1 MTSAGSFRMR
11 EIEGVEMLELVYVG
25 RLLRMGDDSLLL
37 PVCKSVGDRVTGKG
51 ESDVC
56 VVRKST

>member
-1 MTSAGSFRMR
+1 MR
-11 EIEGVEMLELVYVG
+11 EIECVETLVLVYVCK
-25 RLLRMGDDSLLL
+25 LLRMGDDSLLL
-37 PVCKSVGDRVTGKG
+37 PVCKSVGDRITGKG

>member
-1 MTSAGSFRMR
+1 MR
-11 EIEGVEMLELVYVG
+11 EIEGVETLELVYVG
-25 RLLRMGDDSLLL
+25 RLLMGDDSLLL

>member
-1 MTSAGSFRMR
+1 MNSAGSSGMR
-11 EIEGVEMLELVYVG
+11 EIESVETLVLVYVG
-25 RLLRMGDDSLLL
+25 KLLRMGDDSLLL
-37 PVCKSVGDRVTGKG
+37 PKCKSVGDRVTGKG